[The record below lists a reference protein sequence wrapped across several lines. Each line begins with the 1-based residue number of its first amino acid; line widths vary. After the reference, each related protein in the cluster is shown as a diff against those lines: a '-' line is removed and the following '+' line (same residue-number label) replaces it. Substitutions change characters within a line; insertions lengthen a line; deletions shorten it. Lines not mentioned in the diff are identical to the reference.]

1 MESSAPVER
10 NLLGKRIAE
19 KINICSVCGFT
30 YLKVLRNVV
39 RDNERPSTSR
49 ACFVLPSRT
58 VTFQESERPS
68 APVSDSSVQKA
79 KPAEKHKKRLF
90 CGDHE
95 NACETGSPGIR
106 KRLHLEDSWD
116 SHSVDE
122 LLRTITP
129 SKWDQTSSPVRPP
142 RGSPTVV
149 LETPQHLLGPQ
160 PSGGNST
167 PQIQLASLSVGTN
180 TATQQPQGSP
190 LVGADTPPNAGLV
203 STSFTPTRFLA
214 TETRNSTPRLVRVSP
229 QRPAWSPAMSIR
241 SLPVSVDQDLL
252 ERPSFEA
259 EPGHQPPELL
269 PEGRHELLHTLL
281 QNQRLVLVGQN
292 LVIESQNTLI
302 NTLN

>member
-1 MESSAPVER
+1 MFEARFVNFKKLSF
-10 NLLGKRIAE
+10 L
-19 KINICSVCGFT
+19 T
-30 YLKVLRNVV
+30 VLRNVV

-49 ACFVLPSRT
+49 SCFVLHSRT

-68 APVSDSSVQKA
+68 APVSDSEVQKA

-90 CGDHE
+90 FGDRE
-95 NACETGSPGIR
+95 NVCETGSPGIR

-129 SKWDQTSSPVRPP
+129 SKWDQTSSPERSP

-149 LETPQHLLGPQ
+149 LETPQHLLRPQ

-167 PQIQLASLSVGTN
+167 TQIQPDALSVGTN
-180 TATQQPQGSP
+180 TGNQQPQGSP
-190 LVGADTPPNAGLV
+190 SVRVDTPPNVGLV
-203 STSFTPTRFLA
+203 STSSPHPRFLA
-214 TETRNSTPRLVRVSP
+214 TETLNSTPRLARVSP
-229 QRPAWSPAMSIR
+229 QRPSWSPSVSIR
-241 SLPVSVDQDLL
+241 SHPASFDRDLP

-259 EPGHQPPELL
+259 VPGHHSPELL
-269 PEGRHELLHTLL
+269 PEGRHELLRTLL
-281 QNQRLVLVGQN
+281 LNQRLVLVGQN

-302 NTLN
+302 NTLTNELYRI